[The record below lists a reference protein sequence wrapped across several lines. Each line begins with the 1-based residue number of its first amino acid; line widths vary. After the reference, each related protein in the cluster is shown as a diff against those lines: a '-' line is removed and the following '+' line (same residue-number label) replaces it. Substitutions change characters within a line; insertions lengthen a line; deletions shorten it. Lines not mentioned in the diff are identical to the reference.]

1 MTRVCE
7 FCGGKLPPDHTR
19 FCSGKCLA
27 KFRETKRIAK
37 VCLVC
42 GQRFYVTPWEAGRR
56 FCSIRCS
63 GLAKRKGETITC
75 EYCGQAFYATRDA
88 LAKGVRFCSRLC
100 RNQASRRG
108 GSQVG
113 TLSSP
118 TS

>member
-88 LAKGVRFCSRLC
+88 LAKGTAHYRSVAQETMVRVRSALKL
-100 RNQASRRG
+100 NY
-108 GSQVG
+108 
-113 TLSSP
+113 LD
-118 TS
+118 